1 MDLPRAS
8 WWARA
13 GASIIDALILV
24 AVGIAVGIVAA
35 VAGADGDGATV
46 AIYGFVFVATIFYSP
61 WLMAREGDVN
71 GQTIGKRAMGIRVVH
86 AEGGPM
92 TFARG
97 MMRDGVGKLVLGI
110 IPFYTFVDV
119 LVPLSD
125 ARKQAIHDKVGKT
138 FVVLAD
144 AAPARPGPGLEAFAP
159 PPVATDWPRSMVTPP
174 PPPPPAP
181 TPPADD
187 PPDLGRF
194 VPPTAPA
201 PPQEDEEPPRGPFGP
216 RYD

>member
-1 MDLPRAS
+1 MDLPRGG

-35 VAGADGDGATV
+35 LAGASGDGSTI
-46 AIYGFVFVATIFYSP
+46 AIYGFVFVATILYSP
-61 WLMAREGDVN
+61 WLMAREGDAN
-71 GQTIGKRAMGIRVVH
+71 GQTVGKRAMGIRVVH

-92 TFARG
+92 TFSRG

-144 AAPARPGPGLEAFAP
+144 AQPARSGPGLGAF
-159 PPVATDWPRSMVTPP
+159 TPP

-181 TPPADD
+181 APAGE
-187 PPDLGRF
+187 PPDLGAF
-194 VPPTAPA
+194 MPPSAPTPSPPSPPSA
-201 PPQEDEEPPRGPFGP
+201 PDDDGEPPRGPFGP
-216 RYD
+216 RHD

>member
-35 VAGADGDGATV
+35 LAGASGNGSTI

-61 WLMAREGDVN
+61 WLMAREGDAN
-71 GQTIGKRAMGIRVVH
+71 GQTVGKRAMGIRVVH

-92 TFARG
+92 TFSRG

-144 AAPARPGPGLEAFAP
+144 AQPARSGAGLGAFTP
-159 PPVATDWPRSMVTPP
+159 PPPPPPSPTDWPRSMV
-174 PPPPPAP
+174 PPPAP
-181 TPPADD
+181 PA
-187 PPDLGRF
+187 PGAARPRR
-194 VPPTAPA
+194 APA
-201 PPQEDEEPPRGPFGP
+201 PAPTRTGTGG
-216 RYD
+216 